1 MNNYPDSFSWE
12 LHFPPNED
20 DHGQEWLMEL
30 SKMRG
35 RVLHAGGRRPQFRRA
50 DGSFSD
56 RDPLDQWAYHL
67 LLRSSGY
74 LIGCIRVV
82 PLTSAQPCGT
92 ESLLGHQRFEQLLV
106 HLGTARDRAGE
117 VGRWIVAPEYSR
129 FRMGLPLIAGLGAL
143 AKWLGLETLIAT
155 VGTRDGQAKA
165 LVRAGGRQVP
175 GLTRIKSQKF
185 DDNLVVLT
193 FDLLHPTKFSGLLA
207 AEMALRLSLEQEDE
221 ARELLY
227 RFPMQ

>member
-1 MNNYPDSFSWE
+1 
-12 LHFPPNED
+12 
-20 DHGQEWLMEL
+20 MEL

-35 RVLHAGGRRPQFRRA
+35 RVLHAGGRRPQFRQT

-56 RDPLDQWAYHL
+56 HDPLDRWAYHL
-67 LLRSSGY
+67 LLRSSGC

-82 PLTSAQPCGT
+82 PLSVQICGT

-106 HLGTARDRAGE
+106 HLGTTRDRVGE

-155 VGTRDGQAKA
+155 VGTRDGQAKT
-165 LVRAGGRQVP
+165 LMRAGGRQVP
-175 GLTRIKSQKF
+175 GFVPIKCQKY
-185 DDNLVVLT
+185 DDDLVVLT
-193 FDLLHPTKFSGLLA
+193 FDLLHPAESFEPFA
-207 AEMALRLSLEQEDE
+207 VEMAARLSLDEQNE
-221 ARELLY
+221 ARELPY
-227 RFPMQ
+227 GFPMQMTRPRDWASGNDVCAGSVVLKA